1 MAISDDPQKDFK
13 QVLENASIPTTED
26 AVLAEFNR
34 EVEAQGS
41 TINNDSSFSPF
52 WRLIEA
58 MIVKPYF
65 WLLSVLLKTVFPQS
79 FVYTATGYFLD
90 MWLWSVDLTR
100 KLASKAQGNVIF
112 ERELTAP
119 EIILPAGFTISTER
133 INGVIYRL
141 IIKAETTLP
150 AGIETISVECEAQ
163 QTGSDYNLAGGYY
176 QIPQTP
182 LPGLIRVYNPD
193 DWLTTPGAD
202 KELDIDARERYRA
215 QYQAVSGW
223 FIDDK
228 YKLIMSEFGGVKTD
242 QIYLEH
248 GAPRGPGSANAYIL
262 LDSGVPSKPF
272 LDAINMAVRD
282 EGYHGLG
289 DDMLALALP
298 EKLTDITVEVLPIR
312 NLKDSEKVTLM
323 DNIEQFIRCSF
334 RENQAYRD
342 VTLTWPQSLYS
353 FSTLN
358 QEIRNAFSHIE
369 TLYIPNLDFLTGLE
383 IARLNTLTLTEKI
396 RA

>member
-1 MAISDDPQKDFK
+1 MAISDNPQKDFK
-13 QVLENASIPTTED
+13 QVLENAGIPTTED
-26 AVLAEFNR
+26 AVLTEFNQ
-34 EVEAQGS
+34 EVEDQGS

-100 KLASKAQGNVIF
+100 KLASKTQGNVIF
-112 ERELTAP
+112 EREPTAP

-133 INGVIYRL
+133 INGVIYQL

-150 AGIETISVECEAQ
+150 AGVETMSVECEAQ

-182 LPGLIRVYNPD
+182 LPGLIRVYNPN

-228 YKLIMSEFGGVKTD
+228 YKLIMSEFGNVKTD
-242 QIYLEH
+242 QIYIEH

-262 LDSGVPSKPF
+262 LDSGVPSEPF
-272 LDAINMAVRD
+272 LDAINTAVRD
-282 EGYHGLG
+282 NGYHGLG
-289 DDMLALALP
+289 DNMLALSLP
-298 EKLTDITVEVLPIR
+298 EKNIDITFKVLPAA
-312 NLKDSEKVTLM
+312 NLKDSDKAALLS
-323 DNIEQFIRCSF
+323 NIKQFIRCSF
-334 RENQAYRD
+334 RENQAYSHI
-342 VTLTWPQSLYS
+342 TLTWPQALYS

-358 QEIRNAFSHIE
+358 QEVRNEFKSIE
-369 TLYIPNLDFLTGLE
+369 SLYTPNLDFLTGLE
-383 IARLNTLTLTEKI
+383 IARINTLTITEQP
-396 RA
+396 RV